1 MLTVLKALRLRGSSA
16 ITQMPQNSRFAS
28 SDFTVISDDDLNQE
42 ESKEVVPKSIVDHKP
57 ICHSRDEFWKK
68 YPPINPACSREGW
81 IENLSNTGDD
91 NTNELIKLHPDV
103 WAIRPRLDIIYQNLE
118 WQKWYKK
125 IDWEYEKD
133 RYEMEYHQTR
143 RPWPQ
148 KGGGMARH
156 RTTTSPLWIQGGKA
170 HGNKGPRSYHFM
182 LNYQAR
188 VWGLIHTLSAK
199 FAQDDVKF
207 VENLEIPSDDPEYI
221 DELIDKRGWAL
232 STLFV
237 DKTDKFPSNLTG
249 ATMNILHVN
258 MIPAYGLNVHDM
270 LKHKNLVMTKA
281 AVEHIEEKLL
291 FAQRRLDV
299 KQKGASSRVGSDVE
313 MPTHNSFGSLS

>member
-1 MLTVLKALRLRGSSA
+1 
-16 ITQMPQNSRFAS
+16 
-28 SDFTVISDDDLNQE
+28 
-42 ESKEVVPKSIVDHKP
+42 
-57 ICHSRDEFWKK
+57 
-68 YPPINPACSREGW
+68 
-81 IENLSNTGDD
+81 
-91 NTNELIKLHPDV
+91 
-103 WAIRPRLDIIYQNLE
+103 
-118 WQKWYKK
+118 
-125 IDWEYEKD
+125 
-133 RYEMEYHQTR
+133 MEYHQTR

-156 RTTTSPLWIQGGKA
+156 SSTTSPLWIQGGKA

-221 DELIDKRGWAL
+221 EELIDKRGWAL

-281 AVEHIEEKLL
+281 SVRHGDM
-291 FAQRRLDV
+291 FNQ
-299 KQKGASSRVGSDVE
+299 S
-313 MPTHNSFGSLS
+313 